1 MNNGNTIEL
10 VKSDG
15 ARIFLSSIPGVSI
28 NFHGKNNHIIIH
40 EGTKFKNCAMIFI
53 SNMHIE
59 IKNSTYE
66 LVNLKIFGNHSE
78 VLIGKNFS
86 CWGVEIRC
94 HEVNTSVKIGDDCM
108 FSEDILIYPT
118 DVHSIYEQETGK
130 LLNLG
135 GHVTIGN
142 HVWCERDVKFKKNT
156 QTGNDV
162 VIAMGSLISKPFTD
176 NNVILSGN
184 PAGNPP

>member
-94 HEVNTSVKIGDDCM
+94 HEVNTKV
-108 FSEDILIYPT
+108 LPN
-118 DVHSIYEQETGK
+118 V
-130 LLNLG
+130 
-135 GHVTIGN
+135 
-142 HVWCERDVKFKKNT
+142 
-156 QTGNDV
+156 QT
-162 VIAMGSLISKPFTD
+162 K
-176 NNVILSGN
+176 
-184 PAGNPP
+184 